1 MHGRQEP
8 ILKTAGAQVHGFNP
22 ELRCFFPI
30 NSPPAGTL
38 SGLLRKQYE
47 NLFFQFNPPKGF
59 IGLIGVGAN
68 YFRSEGETGSQR
80 PHIWQ

>member
-1 MHGRQEP
+1 MGRVSAWQGGDPILKTVHFEDSTLGQCMAGREP

-30 NSPPAGTL
+30 NSPAAGTL

-47 NLFFQFNPPKGF
+47 NLFSSVIHQK
-59 IGLIGVGAN
+59 A
-68 YFRSEGETGSQR
+68 
-80 PHIWQ
+80 